1 MDNFDRL
8 DYVRVY
14 RVVAEKPTFTR
25 RGRSVALPGPSVS
38 GALAV
43 AIGPS
48 DAEGDLPLVFD
59 DGRFEEVSWTDLDEF
74 DGEGARYRADVMRR
88 ALTYYTTEEDAIEGY
103 KAVLERRRW
112 LMENATKRCSRC
124 RKEKH
129 LREFHQNAA
138 QDDGLHNEC
147 KECRSP
153 RNG

>member
-14 RVVAEKPTFTR
+14 RVVAEQPTFTR
-25 RGRSVALPGPSVS
+25 RGRSVALPGPSVT

-88 ALTYYTTEEDAIEGY
+88 ALTYYTTEEDAVEGY
-103 KAVLERRRW
+103 RAVLARRRW

-124 RKEKH
+124 REEKH
-129 LREFHQNAA
+129 LREFHVDAREA
-138 QDDGLHNEC
+138 DGLYRV
-147 KECRSP
+147 CRACRAP
-153 RNG
+153 TD